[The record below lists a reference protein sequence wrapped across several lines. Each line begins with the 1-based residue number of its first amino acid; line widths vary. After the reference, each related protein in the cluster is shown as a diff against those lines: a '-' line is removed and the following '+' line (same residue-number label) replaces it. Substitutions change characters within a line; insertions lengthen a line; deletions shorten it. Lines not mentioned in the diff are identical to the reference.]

1 MGVHN
6 LASVQFVIDL
16 GRLTP
21 GVHVLQQTSVKKN
34 TKKKRNRCKSFLKTN
49 RWIRDFKLVTAI
61 NLRKKTPT
69 FMNLNYISNF
79 NLG

>member
-21 GVHVLQQTSVKKN
+21 GVHVLQQTSVKK
-34 TKKKRNRCKSFLKTN
+34 KKKKEIDANLFL
-49 RWIRDFKLVTAI
+49 
-61 NLRKKTPT
+61 
-69 FMNLNYISNF
+69 
-79 NLG
+79 

>member
-21 GVHVLQQTSVKKN
+21 GVHVLQQTSVKK
-34 TKKKRNRCKSFLKTN
+34 KKRNRCKSILITN
-49 RWIRDFKLVTAI
+49 RWIRDFKFVIAT
-61 NLRKKTPT
+61 NLRKKP
-69 FMNLNYISNF
+69 NIYELELHI
-79 NLG
+79 